1 MPDLMTT
8 REVAEYLRIKERKV
22 YELVRGRDIPCT
34 RVSGKWLF
42 PKRLV
47 DVWLLEGSEGPRPDA
62 RTAPPPIIAG
72 SHDPLLDWALQ
83 ESGSDIAMLACGSA
97 GGLDRLADG
106 RALAASLHL
115 LDAVTGEYNVAA
127 IGRALAAREVVAL
140 TWAWRDQ
147 GLVVASGNPLGLAE
161 IGDLKSARAR
171 VAHRQDGS
179 GSELLL
185 RRLLAAAGLGIDDLA
200 LVGETTKSETDLG
213 LAVLDGRADAGL
225 AVAAVAKRLKLDFVR
240 LARER
245 FDLVV
250 GWREYFEAPFQAL
263 IDFARTDRFRR
274 HAAEL
279 GGYDLA
285 EAGRV
290 VYVSP

>member
-8 REVAEYLRIKERKV
+8 REVAEYLRVKERKV
-22 YELVRGRDIPCT
+22 YELVRDRDIPCT

-42 PKRLV
+42 PKRLI
-47 DVWLLEGSEGPRPDA
+47 DVWLLDNSEGPRPA
-62 RTAPPPIIAG
+62 SPTPPPPIIAG
-72 SHDPLLDWALQ
+72 SQDPLLDWAIQ
-83 ESGSDIAMLACGSA
+83 ESGSDLAMLTCGSA

-115 LDAVTGEYNVAA
+115 LDAESGEYNVAA
-127 IGRALAAREVVAL
+127 IRGALGGRDVVAVN
-140 TWAWRDQ
+140 WAWREQ
-147 GLVVASGNPLGLAE
+147 GLIVAPGNPLGLAG
-161 IGDLKSARAR
+161 IGDLAARNAR

-185 RRLLAAAGLGIDDLA
+185 RRMLEAEGSRIDDLTLA
-200 LVGETTKSETDLG
+200 DETAKSETDLG

-225 AVAAVAKRLKLDFVR
+225 AVAAVARRLKLDFVS

-250 GWREYFEAPFQAL
+250 GWREYFGAPFQAL
-263 IDFARTDRFRR
+263 IAFARTERFRDR
-274 HAAEL
+274 AEEL
-279 GGYDLA
+279 GGYDLVDG
-285 EAGRV
+285 GRV
-290 VYVSP
+290 VYLTP

>member
-8 REVAEYLRIKERKV
+8 REVAEYLRVKERKI
-22 YELVRGRDIPCT
+22 YELVSAREIPCT

-47 DVWLLEGSEGPRPDA
+47 DVWLLEGSEGPRPSVQP
-62 RTAPPPIIAG
+62 APPPIFAG
-72 SHDPLLDWALQ
+72 SQDPLLDWALQ

-97 GGLDRLADG
+97 GGLDRLAEG
-106 RALAASLHL
+106 RALGAALHL
-115 LDAVTGEYNVAA
+115 LDEDSGEYNIAA
-127 IGRALAAREVVAL
+127 IRRALSACEVVAIN
-140 TWAWRDQ
+140 WAWRDQ
-147 GLVVASGNPLGLAE
+147 GLVVAPGNPL
-161 IGDLKSARAR
+161 DLTGIADLGVKKAR
-171 VAHRQDGS
+171 VVHRQDGS

-185 RRLLAAAGLGIDDLA
+185 RRMLAAAGAGIDELS
-200 LVGETTKSETDLG
+200 LVGETAKSETDLG

-225 AVAAVAKRLKLDFVR
+225 AVEAVARRLKLDFVK

-250 GWREYFEAPFQAL
+250 GWREYFAAPFQAL
-263 IDFARTDRFRR
+263 LDFTRSDRFRR
-274 HAAEL
+274 RADEL

-285 EAGRV
+285 DAGRV

>member
-8 REVAEYLRIKERKV
+8 REVAEYLRVKERKV
-22 YELVRGRDIPCT
+22 YELVREREIPCT

-47 DVWLLEGSEGPRPDA
+47 DVWLLEGSEGPRPA
-62 RTAPPPIIAG
+62 TQIVPPPIIAG
-72 SHDPLLDWALQ
+72 SQDPLLDWALQ

-115 LDAVTGEYNVAA
+115 VDEESGEYNVSA
-127 IGRALAAREVVAL
+127 ISRALSSKEVVAIN
-140 TWAWRDQ
+140 WAWRDQ
-147 GLVVASGNPLGLAE
+147 GLVVAPGNPLGLTE
-161 IGDLKSARAR
+161 IADLGANSAR
-171 VAHRQDGS
+171 VVHRQDGS

-185 RRLLAAAGLGIDDLA
+185 RRMLAAADLHVDDLS
-200 LVGETTKSETDLG
+200 LLGETAKSETDLG

-225 AVAAVAKRLKLDFVR
+225 AVAAVARRLKLEFVA
-240 LARER
+240 LAHER

-250 GWREYFEAPFQAL
+250 GWREYFAAPFQAL
-263 IDFARTDRFRR
+263 LAFTRTDRFRR
-274 HAAEL
+274 HADEL

-285 EAGRV
+285 DAGRV

>member
-8 REVAEYLRIKERKV
+8 REVAEYLRVKERKI
-22 YELVRGRDIPCT
+22 YELVREREIPCT

-47 DVWLLEGSEGPRPDA
+47 DVWLLEGSEGPRPA
-62 RTAPPPIIAG
+62 MQTVPPPIIAG
-72 SHDPLLDWALQ
+72 SQDPLLDWALQ

-115 LDAVTGEYNVAA
+115 VDEESGEYNVSA
-127 IGRALAAREVVAL
+127 ISRALSSKEVVAIN
-140 TWAWRDQ
+140 WAWRDQ
-147 GLVVASGNPLGLAE
+147 GLVVAPGNPLGLTE
-161 IGDLKSARAR
+161 IADLGAKSAR
-171 VAHRQDGS
+171 VVHRQDGS

-185 RRLLAAAGLGIDDLA
+185 RRMLAAADLHVDDLS
-200 LVGETTKSETDLG
+200 LLGETAKSETDLG

-225 AVAAVAKRLKLDFVR
+225 AVAAVARRLKLEFVA
-240 LARER
+240 LAHER

-250 GWREYFEAPFQAL
+250 GRRDYFEPPFQAL
-263 IDFARTDRFRR
+263 VEFARSGRFRR
-274 HAAEL
+274 HAGEL

-285 EAGRV
+285 ETGRV
-290 VYVSP
+290 VYVGP

>member
-22 YELVRGRDIPCT
+22 YELVRERQIPCT

-42 PKRLV
+42 PKRLI
-47 DVWLLEGSEGPRPDA
+47 DVWLLEGSEGPRPA
-62 RTAPPPIIAG
+62 VRTAPPPIIAG
-72 SHDPLLDWALQ
+72 SQDPLLDWALQ
-83 ESGSDIAMLACGSA
+83 ESDSDIAMLACGSA

-106 RALAASLHL
+106 RALGASLHL
-115 LDAVTGEYNVAA
+115 LDADTGEYNVAA
-127 IGRALAAREVVAL
+127 IRRALSMREVVAL
-140 TWAWRDQ
+140 NWAWRDQ
-147 GLVVASGNPLGLAE
+147 GLVVAPGNPLGLSDIA
-161 IGDLKSARAR
+161 DLQSTGAR
-171 VAHRQDGS
+171 VVHRQDGS

-185 RRLLAAAGLGIDDLA
+185 RRLLAEAGHHLDDLSLIA
-200 LVGETTKSETDLG
+200 ETAKSETDLG

-225 AVAAVAKRLKLDFVR
+225 AVAAVARRLKLEFVA

-250 GWREYFEAPFQAL
+250 GQREYFEAPFQAL
-263 IDFARTDRFRR
+263 LEFARGERFRR
-274 HAAEL
+274 HADEL

-290 VYVSP
+290 VYVGP